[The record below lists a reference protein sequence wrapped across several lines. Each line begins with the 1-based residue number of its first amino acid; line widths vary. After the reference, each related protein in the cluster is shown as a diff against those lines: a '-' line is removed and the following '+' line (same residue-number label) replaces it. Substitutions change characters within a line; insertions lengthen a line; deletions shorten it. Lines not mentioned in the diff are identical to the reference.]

1 MFCSLKAVKLKLK
14 RINLL
19 AEKLLFKVLRMKKNH
34 PDAQYSLGVIY
45 MKQERYSDS
54 ISRFKEVLSLNSADV
69 DALTNLGVIYAR
81 MNKLELAAEK
91 YEEAVRISP
100 EIIQFY

>member
-1 MFCSLKAVKLKLK
+1 
-14 RINLL
+14 
-19 AEKLLFKVLRMKKNH
+19 
-34 PDAQYSLGVIY
+34 
-45 MKQERYSDS
+45 MKQERYSDA
-54 ISRFKEVLSLNSADV
+54 ISRFKEVLSLNSDDV

-100 EIIQFY
+100 GNNTILLNLARLNVKQKKFRRLAYCMRIF